1 MNNFTTKKRVLF
13 LASSAPRYDGDGT
26 APFILNMAQD
36 LTEIGWQ
43 VDILAPHAQGI
54 QKKEEIG
61 NVTIHRFQYMWPGNL
76 QTLCYNG
83 GVNANLKASKWNYL
97 LIPFFIFFQF
107 WAARSLIRSQKYNLI
122 HSHWIIPQGINGYLL
137 SKIFHIPHI
146 IFAHGGDIFG
156 LNNVLLKKL
165 KTLILN
171 AADIVITNSTY
182 SKEEMTSFY
191 AKEPVYVIPTGT
203 TPAPPPTEPKPA
215 HQDLQ
220 LIFVGRLTE
229 EKGLRYLL
237 QAIKE
242 LSKFTNI
249 HLTIIGDGR
258 RRKAY
263 EKYVEENTLTNYIT
277 FTGQIAHEEVFDHMK
292 KSDIFVAP
300 SVTTSNWTE
309 AQGNT
314 IIEAMFCGTPV
325 IASNIG
331 GITDAVIH
339 EETGILVTEKSPSE
353 IQKAILRLSDDKQ
366 LCAKLVE
373 NAYYHAHEFF
383 SRYNSAQKIAHIYD
397 EVYDRI

>member
-61 NVTIHRFQYMWPGNL
+61 NVTIHRFQYMWPKSL

-107 WAARSLIRSQKYNLI
+107 WAARSLIRSQKYSLI

-182 SKEEMTSFY
+182 SKE
-191 AKEPVYVIPTGT
+191 
-203 TPAPPPTEPKPA
+203 
-215 HQDLQ
+215 
-220 LIFVGRLTE
+220 
-229 EKGLRYLL
+229 
-237 QAIKE
+237 
-242 LSKFTNI
+242 
-249 HLTIIGDGR
+249 
-258 RRKAY
+258 
-263 EKYVEENTLTNYIT
+263 
-277 FTGQIAHEEVFDHMK
+277 
-292 KSDIFVAP
+292 
-300 SVTTSNWTE
+300 
-309 AQGNT
+309 
-314 IIEAMFCGTPV
+314 
-325 IASNIG
+325 
-331 GITDAVIH
+331 
-339 EETGILVTEKSPSE
+339 
-353 IQKAILRLSDDKQ
+353 
-366 LCAKLVE
+366 
-373 NAYYHAHEFF
+373 
-383 SRYNSAQKIAHIYD
+383 
-397 EVYDRI
+397 